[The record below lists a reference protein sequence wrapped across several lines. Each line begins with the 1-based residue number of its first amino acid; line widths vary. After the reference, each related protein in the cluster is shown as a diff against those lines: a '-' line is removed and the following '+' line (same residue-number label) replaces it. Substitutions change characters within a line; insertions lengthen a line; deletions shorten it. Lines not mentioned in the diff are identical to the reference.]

1 MTWKLLVG
9 VLLFP
14 YAIAVL
20 LTAAMTLDND
30 ISNSSPDFA
39 GFVNRAANPEE
50 ITVDQPTIGTSN
62 PISTA
67 LSYVKTTTG
76 WLGFLARAVAL
87 QGPIWEPWTAPI
99 RFLILVLA
107 GPALLMFTIQL
118 AQALSFFIGGIF
130 GRVAP

>member
-20 LTAAMTLDND
+20 LTAVMTLDND
-30 ISNSSPDFA
+30 VSGTDFA
-39 GFVNRAANPEE
+39 GFVDRAVNPEE
-50 ITVDQPTIGTSN
+50 ITVDQPTIGTAN

-67 LSYVKTTTG
+67 ISFVKTTTG